1 MINIIHVGFMELLGV
16 IKMTHEMSKNDVIGL
31 GLIVVLVIAIAAG
44 FFIGYPEYKIWKMD
58 KAGQAQLA
66 EAEWTKKIAIEEA
79 KADLE
84 SSKLHAEATIV
95 EARATAEANKIVAGS
110 LDPMYINYLI
120 AKGLTDGSSEVIY
133 IPTEASIP
141 IIDAGRA
148 VNSNSEV

>member
-1 MINIIHVGFMELLGV
+1 
-16 IKMTHEMSKNDVIGL
+16 MSSEFGKTEAIGL
-31 GLIVVLVIAIAAG
+31 SIIALIVIALAAG

-66 EAEWTKKIAIEEA
+66 EAEWTKKIAIEES

-84 SSKLHAEATIV
+84 SAKLRAEATII
-95 EARATAEANKIVAGS
+95 EATATAKANEIVAGS

-148 VNSNSEV
+148 IDKGKVEE

>member
-1 MINIIHVGFMELLGV
+1 
-16 IKMTHEMSKNDVIGL
+16 MSNEFGKTEAIGL
-31 GLIVVLVIAIAAG
+31 SIIALIVIALAAG

-66 EAEWTKKIAIEEA
+66 EAEWTKKIAIEES

-84 SSKLHAEATIV
+84 SAKLRAEATII
-95 EARATAEANKIVAGS
+95 EATATAKANEIVAGS

-148 VNSNSEV
+148 IDKGKVEE